1 MQSTPPAPTPTTVP
15 VKVTF
20 VPPDT
25 GPRLGSATHVS
36 TAALYSKRAPA
47 LRTPSSC
54 SALFVTV
61 TVTDPGPCFGAVQAT
76 TVEVMYCP
84 RDAPANPNRQLRS
97 WLCSKCRPATV
108 TTCPP
113 VMLNPHDGNRPSTVA
128 PISYMNTLPSLVKS
142 APPLAL
148 TSNATGPLCSSAAA
162 PGAIHVTI
170 VDVIHRAPTSSLV
183 LTLPNW
189 HCSPPSSRNPDP
201 ITSTVVPPTSTPRD
215 GHTPVTV
222 GAS

>member
-1 MQSTPPAPTPTTVP
+1 MQSTPPPPSPTTVP

-47 LRTPSSC
+47 LRTPSWC

-61 TVTDPGPCFGAVQAT
+61 TVTDPGPCFGAMQAT

-84 RDAPANPNRQLRS
+84 RDVPASPNRQLRS
-97 WLCSKCRPATV
+97 WLCSKCRPETV

-113 VMLNPHDGNRPSTVA
+113 VRLNPHDGNRPSTVA
-128 PISYMNTLPSLVKS
+128 PISYMNILPSLVKS

-148 TSNATGPLCSSAAA
+148 TSNATGPRCSPAAA
-162 PGAIHVTI
+162 PGAMHVTI
-170 VDVIHRAPTSSLV
+170 VDDTRTAALPLTATS
-183 LTLPNW
+183 PNL
-189 HCSPPSSRNPDP
+189 HCTSPAVYPDP
-201 ITSTVVPPTSTPRD
+201 ITLTIVPPVGKPFEGTMRVTSGT
-215 GHTPVTV
+215 
-222 GAS
+222 S